1 MRFNKKLMTMIIC
14 ALALALVGSTIVVAQ
29 QEGVEK
35 IAITGTVE
43 QTDTG
48 FVIMG
53 DDGEDYLVSGKD
65 LSAMVGKDVEA
76 IGTVTEE
83 EGVKTLRL
91 ITVKELEG

>member
-1 MRFNKKLMTMIIC
+1 MKFNRKLMIMIIC
-14 ALALALVGSTIVVAQ
+14 ALAFVLVGSTIIVAQ
-29 QEGVEK
+29 EEEK

-53 DDGEDYLVSGKD
+53 DDGEDYYVADKD
-65 LSAMVGKDVEA
+65 LSAMIGKDVEA
-76 IGTVTEE
+76 IGTVTEN

-91 ITVKELEG
+91 ITVKEVE

>member
-1 MRFNKKLMTMIIC
+1 MFHRKLMIMIIC
-14 ALALALVGSTIVVAQ
+14 AFSLVLVGSTIVVAQ
-29 QEGVEK
+29 EEEGK

-53 DDGEDYLVSGKD
+53 DDGEDYYVAGRD

-76 IGTVTEE
+76 IGTVTEN

-91 ITVKELEG
+91 ITVKEVE

>member
-1 MRFNKKLMTMIIC
+1 MFFNRKLTIMIVC
-14 ALALALVGSTIVVAQ
+14 ALALVLVGSTIVVAQ
-29 QEGVEK
+29 EGEGK

-43 QTDTG
+43 QTETG

-53 DDGEDYLVSGKD
+53 DDGEDYYVAGKD

-76 IGTVTEE
+76 IGTVTED

-91 ITVKELEG
+91 ITVKQLEQ

>member
-1 MRFNKKLMTMIIC
+1 MKFNRKLMIMIIC
-14 ALALALVGSTIVVAQ
+14 ALAFVLVGSTIVVAQ
-29 QEGVEK
+29 EEEK

-53 DDGEDYLVSGKD
+53 DDGEDYYVAGKD
-65 LSAMVGKDVEA
+65 LSAMIGKDVEA
-76 IGTVTEE
+76 IGTVTEN

-91 ITVKELEG
+91 ITVKEVE

>member
-1 MRFNKKLMTMIIC
+1 MKFNRKLMIMIIC
-14 ALALALVGSTIVVAQ
+14 ALAFVLVGSTIVVAQ
-29 QEGVEK
+29 EEEGK

-53 DDGEDYLVSGKD
+53 DDGEDYYVAGKD
-65 LSAMVGKDVEA
+65 LSAMIGKDVEA
-76 IGTVTEE
+76 IGTVTEN

-91 ITVKELEG
+91 ITVKEVE

>member
-1 MRFNKKLMTMIIC
+1 MKFNRKLMIMIIC
-14 ALALALVGSTIVVAQ
+14 ALAFVLVGSTIVMAQ
-29 QEGVEK
+29 EEEK

-53 DDGEDYLVSGKD
+53 DDGEDYYVAGKD
-65 LSAMVGKDVEA
+65 LSAMIGKDVEA
-76 IGTVTEE
+76 IGTVTEN

-91 ITVKELEG
+91 ITVKEVE